1 MTTRQATM
9 AKSTQEPTTTT
20 RTTNV
25 PEGSSSNRAD
35 QTNTARQPCGFA
47 LQRFLQ
53 QTPREDVWNMLDKG
67 TWAANESLHWQSPD
81 LGAQDEAHAKEDII
95 PSNDGLHVSTGS

>member
-1 MTTRQATM
+1 MTTCQATM

-25 PEGSSSNRAD
+25 PEGSGGNRGD

-53 QTPREDVWNMLDKG
+53 QTPREDVWNMLGKG
-67 TWAANESLHWQSPD
+67 TWAANDSLRWQSPD
-81 LGAQDEAHAKEDII
+81 PGAQDEAHANEDIT
-95 PSNDGLHVSTGS
+95 PDNDSLHVSTGS